1 MERKRDSKEIAQG
14 LEKNVARQD
23 SFQWNIKERNLD
35 F

>member
-1 MERKRDSKEIAQG
+1 MERTKDSKEIALA

-23 SFQWNIKERNLD
+23 SFRRNTKERNLD